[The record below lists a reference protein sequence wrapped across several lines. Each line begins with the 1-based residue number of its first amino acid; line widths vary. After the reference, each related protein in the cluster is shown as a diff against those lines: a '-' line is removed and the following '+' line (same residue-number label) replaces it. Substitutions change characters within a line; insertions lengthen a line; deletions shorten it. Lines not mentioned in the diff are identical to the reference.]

1 MSIATSLVNKQLR
14 QADADMRAG
23 TPDDV
28 VAHAESYMLLLEEHI
43 VRLRDLK
50 GIPRTSDAMQSPF
63 ALELVEQI
71 RGAMRSAIEH
81 ATNERNRIEALIS
94 SFTMVSGWAAVETFN
109 LLAYRNA
116 CDWSLIGSQVRNISK
131 GATMT
136 VTDAVLE
143 AKRLRRESYFDYR
156 KAA

>member
-1 MSIATSLVNKQLR
+1 MKIVKSLVNEQLL

-28 VAHAESYMLLLEEHI
+28 VAHAESYLLLLEEHI

-50 GIPRTSDAMQSPF
+50 GIPRAGDAMQSPF
-63 ALELVEQI
+63 ARELVEQI

-81 ATNERNRIEALIS
+81 ATSERNRIESLIS
-94 SFTMVSGWAAVETFN
+94 SFTMVSGWNAVETFN

-116 CDWSLIGSQVRNISK
+116 CDWELIGTHVRTISQGANMSIS
-131 GATMT
+131 
-136 VTDAVLE
+136 DAVLD
-143 AKRLRRESYFDYR
+143 AKRLRREAFFDYR